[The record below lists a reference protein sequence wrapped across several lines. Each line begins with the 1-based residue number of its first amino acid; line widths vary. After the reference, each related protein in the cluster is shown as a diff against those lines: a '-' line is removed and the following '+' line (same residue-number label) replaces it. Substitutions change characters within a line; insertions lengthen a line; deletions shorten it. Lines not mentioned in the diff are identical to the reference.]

1 MNLKK
6 ISLNLYSFGYYGG
19 FIKDEARTRES
30 LNIDGLVQLVKK
42 HGLGGVEIPL
52 DHFYSVGEI
61 RQGIEKI
68 EKIRA
73 EDLSVFI
80 DLEKT
85 NVEYITQLL
94 RYLPSLGIQVVRIK
108 MDQIDKTI
116 YGGNRYD
123 SDTFNAAVEQFKQQ
137 LTTLRPLLEKYQV
150 ALAIENHQDFHSSEL
165 VQIADSISNEWIGET
180 WDVGNSV
187 SVIDST
193 DSFYETAGHLIRNAH
208 LKDYKI
214 YKSDAGI
221 RLVRCSLGAGYV
233 DYADVLQKLMSNDR
247 VVNMSIELG
256 AQVTR
261 ECDHNNERYWQEYAD
276 VSMDRDG
283 YLEFVE
289 QHALDQGRAHSD
301 YEEGVGEERLIESEL
316 ADIDESV
323 AFLSNLNLGVN
334 DE

>member
-1 MNLKK
+1 MNLKN

-19 FIKDEARTRES
+19 FIKDETRTREP
-30 LNIDGLVQLVKK
+30 LNIGGLVELVKK
-42 HGLGGVEIPL
+42 HGLGGIEIPL

-61 RQGIEKI
+61 RQGIEQV
-68 EKIRA
+68 EKIRS

-85 NVEYITQLL
+85 DMEYITQLL
-94 RYLPSLGIQVVRIK
+94 PYLPSLGIQVVRIK

-123 SDTFNAAVEQFKQQ
+123 SDTFNPAVEQFKQQ
-137 LTTLRPLLEKYQV
+137 LTTLRPLLEKHQV

-165 VQIADSISNEWIGET
+165 VQIADSISNEWIGVT

-221 RLVRCSLGAGYV
+221 RLVRCPLGAGYV
-233 DYADVLQKLMSNDR
+233 DYADVLQKLVSNDR

-261 ECDHNNERYWQEYAD
+261 ECDHNNEHYWQEYAD
-276 VSMDRDG
+276 VSIDRDG
-283 YLEFVE
+283 YLGFVG
-289 QHALDQGRAHSD
+289 QHALDEGVAQSN

-316 ADIDESV
+316 ADIEESV
-323 AFLSNLNLGVN
+323 AFLSNLSLGEN